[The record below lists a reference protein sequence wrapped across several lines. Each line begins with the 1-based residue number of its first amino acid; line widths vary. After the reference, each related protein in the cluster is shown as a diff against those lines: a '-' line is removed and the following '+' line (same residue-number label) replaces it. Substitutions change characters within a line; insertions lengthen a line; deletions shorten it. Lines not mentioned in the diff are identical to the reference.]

1 MPKSLASFCR
11 LCLTKTAS
19 KVPVFGGDQE
29 NVTNLLALIE
39 LSINSDTEPD
49 AALCFEC
56 VVTLEAFLQFKDQC
70 HVNDEFLKTLPPKDS
85 AEVSEAGEE
94 EEDDEDAMECD
105 YLEEDDNED
114 DGGGSRESEEQGL
127 VEELD
132 HPSGSSPVKVI
143 HKVVKVA
150 KKKCEVDPLRIP
162 KVVRTQKRKT
172 KPKSGPKKVVVVP
185 KKPPQKIPDFSGPEP
200 TEDNL
205 PKLRDSYPN
214 FFHFE
219 RGSRSLYYDLIY
231 YGERFNSAIYNSLHT
246 YWFCAWKKTCDCP
259 AVLYV
264 SNDYTEFE
272 RRYEHTHGERPTKG
286 EPELFTPQQALPTIF
301 RICWNKVK
309 ERKVKQ
315 LEVTREKKERA
326 QKRPAKPKPRPVAR
340 SKLKPVVLK
349 KPVPKIPDFPGPQP
363 TADELP
369 KLKDS
374 YPDFFY
380 FERSHNTRFYDIVYY
395 GERFNSPSFGSK
407 NTYWYCAHRK
417 KYKCP
422 ALLHTSNDYTKFER
436 RYEHAHADQK
446 PRKQVLLYTPK
457 QALPDMFRICWHRV
471 KKVVDKKLQMKCNE
485 QLDDSSKDKT
495 LQNELDFIEVVG
507 NDVEVESFDD

>member
-1 MPKSLASFCR
+1 MHDI
-11 LCLTKTAS
+11 S
-19 KVPVFGGDQE
+19 KYFYVAHVCFG
-29 NVTNLLALIE
+29 
-39 LSINSDTEPD
+39 
-49 AALCFEC
+49 
-56 VVTLEAFLQFKDQC
+56 LQ
-70 HVNDEFLKTLPPKDS
+70 
-85 AEVSEAGEE
+85 
-94 EEDDEDAMECD
+94 
-105 YLEEDDNED
+105 
-114 DGGGSRESEEQGL
+114 
-127 VEELD
+127 
-132 HPSGSSPVKVI
+132 
-143 HKVVKVA
+143 
-150 KKKCEVDPLRIP
+150 
-162 KVVRTQKRKT
+162 
-172 KPKSGPKKVVVVP
+172 
-185 KKPPQKIPDFSGPEP
+185 
-200 TEDNL
+200 
-205 PKLRDSYPN
+205 
-214 FFHFE
+214 
-219 RGSRSLYYDLIY
+219 
-231 YGERFNSAIYNSLHT
+231 
-246 YWFCAWKKTCDCP
+246 
-259 AVLYV
+259 
-264 SNDYTEFE
+264 
-272 RRYEHTHGERPTKG
+272 
-286 EPELFTPQQALPTIF
+286 
-301 RICWNKVK
+301 
-309 ERKVKQ
+309 RKVKQ

-326 QKRPAKPKPRPVAR
+326 QKQPAKPKPRPVAR

-471 KKVVDKKLQMKCNE
+471 KKVGGAWLSLSSCSNFFFQFQVVDKKLQMKSNE

-495 LQNELDFIEVVG
+495 LQNELDFIEVVE